1 MHEKKILCTGSI
13 ITWTDYYMSYINQE
27 MLMCDNK
34 EKSYFPL
41 FEDHYSDKD
50 KVWPSYS
57 SSFSGGGSLL
67 NI

>member
-1 MHEKKILCTGSI
+1 MHEKNTMYRL
-13 ITWTDYYMSYINQE
+13 DHYLDRLLYVINQE

-50 KVWPSYS
+50 KVWPSHS